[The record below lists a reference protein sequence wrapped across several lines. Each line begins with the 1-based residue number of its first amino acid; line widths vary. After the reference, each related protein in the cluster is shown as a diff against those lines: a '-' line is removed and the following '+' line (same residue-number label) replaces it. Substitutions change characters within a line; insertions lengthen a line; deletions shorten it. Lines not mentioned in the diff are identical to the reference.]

1 MISYFKRVLSSRLVL
16 LVLLF
21 LAIRIPL
28 ILLGIP
34 VTLPELKYMVIGE
47 RLSEGFVLYRD
58 LYDTTAPLSA
68 LLFWLLD
75 VIFGRNILVYRI
87 LAALLL
93 FLQGMRLNATFNY
106 HAVLP
111 ERSYL
116 PALLYFLFGSIFF
129 ELDTLSPLLLGM
141 TFLIFALSYLFTS
154 PKEGVSNP
162 YLFKAGFLLGLAAL
176 CHLPLLLFM
185 LLALFSVIFF
195 AFNAF
200 RSFLLLICGFLFPY
214 SVVFTFFL
222 YANALPNFIEY
233 NLLSAW
239 DFRIILLL
247 PALDLLK
254 ILALPLLTL
263 AFSIFYGITQAPSLN
278 YQVKAF
284 QLMLLWIP
292 VALFTAVASQHI
304 SSISWLLF
312 LPALAYFGTYFFL
325 RSRSLWLTEPL
336 FLVLLGI
343 TLLLRYYQVINQ
355 FIPENAYTRVDV
367 SRLAVQSGAEYEL
380 VKNKRILVL
389 GDDFNYYAANKAA
402 TPYVNWQL
410 AQKDFGRLDTYYAVF
425 NIMRNVSASRPDYI
439 IDQLGLLPELQYK
452 IPRVFQRY
460 ERIGQT
466 PVYRRLR

>member
-1 MISYFKRVLSSRLVL
+1 MISYFKRILLSRLL
-16 LVLLF
+16 ALVLLF

-34 VTLPELKYMVIGE
+34 VTLPELKYMVLGE

-58 LYDTTAPLSA
+58 VYDTTAPLSA
-68 LLFWLLD
+68 VLFWLLD
-75 VIFGRNILVYRI
+75 VIFGRNILVYRS
-87 LAALLL
+87 LAAFLL

-111 ERSYL
+111 EKTYL

-129 ELDTLSPLLLGM
+129 ELDTLSPLLIGL
-141 TFLIFALSYLFTS
+141 TFLVFALTYLLTP
-154 PKEGVSNP
+154 PKEGISNP
-162 YLFKAGFLLGLAAL
+162 NMFKAGFLLGIAAL
-176 CHLPLLLFM
+176 CHLPLMLFVA
-185 LLALFSVIFF
+185 LAFFAAIFF

-200 RSFLLLICGFLFPY
+200 RSFLLLVCGFLFPY

-222 YANALPNFIEY
+222 YAGALPNFIQY

-239 DFRIILLL
+239 DFRVVLLL

-254 ILALPLLTL
+254 ILTLPLLAL
-263 AFSIFYGITQAPSLN
+263 AFFIFYGITRVPGLN
-278 YQVKAF
+278 YHLKVF

-292 VALFTAVASQHI
+292 LALVVVVTGQHI
-304 SSISWLLF
+304 STISWLVF

-343 TLLLRYYQVINQ
+343 TLLLRYNQ
-355 FIPENAYTRVDV
+355 IIPDNPYTRLDV
-367 SRLAVQSGAEYEL
+367 SRLAVQSGPDYEL
-380 VKNKRILVL
+380 VKNARVLVL
-389 GDDFNYYAANKAA
+389 GEDFNYYAANKAA

-410 AQKDFGRLDTYYAVF
+410 AQEDFGHLDTYYAIFKV
-425 NIMRNVSASRPDYI
+425 MRNISASRPDYI
-439 IDQLGLLPELQYK
+439 IDEARLLPELQYK
-452 IPRVFQRY
+452 APKEFMRY
-460 ERIGQT
+460 QRIGET
-466 PVYRRLR
+466 RVYQRRP

>member
-1 MISYFKRVLSSRLVL
+1 LISYFKRILLSRLLV

-34 VTLPELKYMVIGE
+34 VTLPELKYMVLGE

-58 LYDTTAPLSA
+58 VYDTTAPLSA
-68 LLFWLLD
+68 VLFWLLD
-75 VIFGRNILVYRI
+75 EVFGRNILVYRG

-93 FLQGMRLNATFNY
+93 LLQGMRLNATFNA

-111 ERSYL
+111 EKTYL

-129 ELDTLSPLLLGM
+129 EFDTLSPLLIGQ
-141 TFLIFALSYLFTS
+141 TFLVFALTYLLNA
-154 PKEGVSNP
+154 PKEGLSNP
-162 YLFKAGFLLGLAAL
+162 KMFKAGFLLGIAAL
-176 CHLPLLLFM
+176 CHLPFILF
-185 LLALFSVIFF
+185 LVLAFFSAIFF

-200 RSFLLLICGFLFPY
+200 RSSLLLVTGFLFPY

-222 YANALPNFIEY
+222 YAGALPNFIQY

-239 DFRIILLL
+239 DFRVILLL

-254 ILALPLLTL
+254 IVVMPLLLL
-263 AFSIFYGITQAPSLN
+263 AFFVFYGITRSPGLN
-278 YQVKAF
+278 FQLKVF

-292 VALFTAVASQHI
+292 VALLAVVAGQHI
-304 SSISWLLF
+304 SSISWLML
-312 LPALAYFGTYFFL
+312 LPALVYFGTYFFL
-325 RSRSLWLTEPL
+325 RSRSLWLTEPF
-336 FLVLLGI
+336 FLVLLGV
-343 TLLLRYYQVINQ
+343 TLLLRYNQ
-355 FIPENAYTRVDV
+355 IIPDNRYTHLDV
-367 SRLAVQSGAEYEL
+367 SRLAVQSGPAYEL
-380 VKNKRILVL
+380 VKDARVLVL

-410 AQKDFGRLDTYYAVF
+410 AQEDFAHLDTYYAIF
-425 NIMRNVSASRPDYI
+425 KILRNISASRPDYI
-439 IDQLGLLPELQYK
+439 IDQVRLLPELQYK
-452 IPRVFQRY
+452 APQEFMRY

-466 PVYRRLR
+466 PVYRRRH